1 MALLVMLTALPW
13 ASGRAIRSSTT
24 INDSEASS
32 AANTAAAKE
41 EDVALVGLQEQL
53 AAAID
58 SSSSSVGADSN
69 IGEGGLVWHNLQ
81 VSTDDNPPDTT
92 ADDSSTILQSFSF
105 HIRRGQL
112 TGLLGASGS
121 GK

>member
-1 MALLVMLTALPW
+1 MALLVMMLTALPW
-13 ASGRAIRSSTT
+13 ASGRAIWSTTST

-32 AANTAAAKE
+32 ADTAAAEE

-58 SSSSSVGADSN
+58 SSSSVAADSTM
-69 IGEGGLVWHNLQ
+69 GEGGLVWHNLQ
-81 VSTDDNPPDTT
+81 VSTDDNPPDT
-92 ADDSSTILQSFSF
+92 ADDTSTILQPFSF